1 MDNKIIILFLIIFLL
16 TTPILGLVINMTKYL
31 VYLLL
36 LLGILSYIKPDIATN
51 IKNYLIQ
58 IINTD
63 GIFFTNIFSILA
75 NKIKSLINNYTSL
88 PNTSSSNTS
97 SSNNNSPNNNSP
109 NINIKSPN
117 IN

>member
-75 NKIKSLINNYTSL
+75 NKIKSLINNYTSSSNTSSSNTSL
-88 PNTSSSNTS
+88 SNTSSSNTS
-97 SSNNNSPNNNSP
+97 SFNTSSSK
-109 NINIKSPN
+109 I
-117 IN
+117 